1 MYGISK
7 KTGICALVILTG
19 IILTGVLYFRF
30 NPAASPLFPRCPFLL
45 LTGLKCPGCG
55 SQRAIH
61 ALLHL
66 DFRAAC
72 WQNML
77 LVASLPYLFLLIA
90 AQVIRFFSPYAAFPV
105 RIQQPAVIRTYFVI
119 VLLFWVTR
127 NIFGY

>member
-1 MYGISK
+1 MYRI
-7 KTGICALVILTG
+7 TGKIRIYAVVILAGMIVAG
-19 IILTGVLYFRF
+19 ILYFRF
-30 NPAASPLFPRCPFLL
+30 NPADSPLFPKCLFLL

-55 SQRAIH
+55 SQRTIH

-72 WQNML
+72 SQNML

-90 AQVIRFFSPYAAFPV
+90 AQAIRFFSPSATFPV
-105 RIQQPAVIRTYFVI
+105 RIQRPAIIWTYFAI

-127 NIFGY
+127 NVFGF